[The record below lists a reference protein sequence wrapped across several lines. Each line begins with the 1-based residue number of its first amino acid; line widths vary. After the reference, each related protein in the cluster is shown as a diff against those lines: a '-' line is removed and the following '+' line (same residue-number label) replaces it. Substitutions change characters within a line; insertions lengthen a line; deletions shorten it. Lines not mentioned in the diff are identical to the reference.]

1 MTEIVYDEWCFD
13 DSVWKT
19 GNDRGLERGFVKQ
32 RLNSVQITRP
42 MYYCLWLTSKSTAL

>member
-1 MTEIVYDEWCFD
+1 MTELVYDEWCFD

-19 GNDRGLERGFVKQ
+19 GNDLERGFIKQ

-42 MYYCLWLTSKSTAL
+42 M